1 MQIWEKF
8 ENPEAESPINLTIW
22 SRIINGMNFFKVE
35 YRLPGVSVADTDK
48 FNENLE
54 NNNIEKVD
62 MIGLND

>member
-48 FNENLE
+48 FN
-54 NNNIEKVD
+54 
-62 MIGLND
+62 